1 MTRPDACTTR
11 ESERGY
17 ALIFALGAMLVML
30 IVGLRF
36 LAVVHLRQLT
46 SDNEKAAL
54 QASLL
59 ADAGVARAAYEL
71 SQDMTWAAGY
81 TDLALGDGTYS
92 VAVTGSGADYVQVT
106 ATGSFRGTTRTRVA
120 KVYTPAPSG
129 TTILWGAYYG
139 SGNIEWADPQRVIDS
154 ADGEN
159 DSFAYHL
166 MGDPAQNEMSVAA
179 FGSDIRGAAI
189 TKVEIVISGY
199 ISQKTNKQ
207 SLLVAWHL
215 AGSAATG
222 TWHEWNTKELDGASG
237 YDARGRLSLDVTKD
251 PPPGGWQWRHF
262 YHGTDLEL
270 WLMTQS
276 SGSSKQV
283 WMYLDCVGFRVSWQA
298 Q

>member
-11 ESERGY
+11 EGERGY

-139 SGNIEWADPQRVIDS
+139 STNIEWTTPESLIDFV
-154 ADGEN
+154 DGEN
-159 DSFAYHL
+159 DLFAQHL
-166 MGDPAQNEMSVAA
+166 MGEPAQNEMSVAA

-215 AGSAATG
+215 AGSGTTGPWCQWDTAAL
-222 TWHEWNTKELDGASG
+222 NACSPYNK
-237 YDARGRLSLDVTKD
+237 RGRMYLDITNRA
-251 PPPGGWQWRHF
+251 PAGGWQWRHF

-276 SGSSKQV
+276 SGSAKPV
-283 WMYLDCVGFRVSWQA
+283 RMFLDCAGFRVSWQA
-298 Q
+298 E